1 MGEGSLIKRIEH
13 FSDCPISLEM
23 CFHDHTF
30 KVHPEVDERGIRVQG
45 ASWLIITANLPRLQQ
60 SERQVSTY
68 SIERGFLVFMDQL
81 TVKNARISTC
91 ILKFLISAA
100 SCTIFL
106 LLTWSLRKKAYTDD
120 GKSQGTNC
128 LNVIVI

>member
-1 MGEGSLIKRIEH
+1 MTI
-13 FSDCPISLEM
+13 
-23 CFHDHTF
+23 TF

-45 ASWLIITANLPRLQQ
+45 ASWLINTANLPRLQQ

-91 ILKFLISAA
+91 ILKFLVSAA

>member
-1 MGEGSLIKRIEH
+1 MTI
-13 FSDCPISLEM
+13 
-23 CFHDHTF
+23 TF

-91 ILKFLISAA
+91 ILKFLVSAA

-106 LLTWSLRKKAYTDD
+106 LLTWSLRKK
-120 GKSQGTNC
+120 S
-128 LNVIVI
+128 IH